1 MDKTKWWK
9 SAHAKRV
16 GKWGAIAAG
25 IGLVLWFFL
34 IFPYISTDDARVDA
48 DLYRVAP
55 DSVSGRVTV
64 MNATE
69 GDRVKKGQVLLELD
83 HTLAQANFDKAQAH
97 AELSQR
103 DFERM
108 SQLYKSSSIPRKDY
122 DLAKAN
128 ADTAKAELAMA
139 QQRLDSTYLRS
150 PVDGVVVQKNAV
162 LGNILEQGQTAFT
175 VADVDHAWIAANI
188 EETSIGHVKVGQP
201 TKISV
206 DEGGNLQ
213 GRVLEIRHATAATFS
228 LIPSDSGAGNFT
240 KVVQRI
246 PIKIQLEPH
255 DARTLRV
262 GQSVEIKI
270 RVR

>member
-1 MDKTKWWK
+1 
-9 SAHAKRV
+9 V
-16 GKWGAIAAG
+16 IAI
-25 IGLVLWFFL
+25 
-34 IFPYISTDDARVDA
+34 
-48 DLYRVAP
+48 
-55 DSVSGRVTV
+55 
-64 MNATE
+64 NAVE
-69 GDRVKKGQVLLELD
+69 GDRVKKYQVLVELD
-83 HTLAQANFDKAQAH
+83 HTLAQANFDKAKAH

-108 SQLYKSSSIPRKDY
+108 SQLYSSSSIPKKDY

-139 QQRLDSTYLRS
+139 QQHLSDTYLRS

-162 LGNILEQGQTAFT
+162 LGNILEQGQTAYT
-175 VADVDHAWIAANI
+175 VADIDHAWIAANI
-188 EETSIGHVKVGQP
+188 EETSVGHVKVGQP
-201 TKISV
+201 VKIDI
-206 DEGGNLQ
+206 DEGGKTN
-213 GRVLEIRHATAATFS
+213 GKVLEVRHATAATFS

-246 PIKIQLEPH
+246 PIKIQLEPN